1 MQDLTSVKIPWN
13 YVRIGLYAL
22 AGLVALYLL
31 INTTTCKPGLVVDQK
46 LLDRI
51 DSLEKANAALVVEQ
65 TALVRRDSVLTAQVL
80 AVDDKIDHVQEKTTI
95 IREYYHEQSQ
105 AATNYTNTQVD
116 SFLKARYEY

>member
-13 YVRIGLYAL
+13 YVRIGLYTL